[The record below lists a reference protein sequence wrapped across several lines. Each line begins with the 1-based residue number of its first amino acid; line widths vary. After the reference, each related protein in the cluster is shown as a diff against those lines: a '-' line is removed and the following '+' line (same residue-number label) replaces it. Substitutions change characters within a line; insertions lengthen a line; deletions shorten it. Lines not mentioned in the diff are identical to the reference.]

1 MQADVFFSPS
11 CSALTSFNE
20 IPSFEFQTF
29 FLSRCSGGGG
39 TNPRFEST
47 SCHRIGFVLHHNN
60 NNNNGN
66 TGTGFDNNNR
76 KTHHLFWFL
85 CPVIPVCASAALAW
99 PNRATMPA
107 RWKQHQHQQTDFI
120 FKPTKNAKKSFLR
133 QTVLVRKKSKFKLER
148 AKKSQKSEI

>member
-1 MQADVFFSPS
+1 MFFSLHP
-11 CSALTSFNE
+11 ALLWLLSMKFPRLSFKL
-20 IPSFEFQTF
+20 F

-39 TNPRFEST
+39 TNPPFEST
-47 SCHRIGFVLHHNN
+47 SCHRIGFVLHHNNSN

-148 AKKSQKSEI
+148 AKKSQKSEF